1 MMWSVGCSLNSSCA
15 SGSEDLS
22 HALRMAALLVLL
34 STSWGSSQAETTVV
48 REPHYGEVLFHFYSG
63 QPFEAITRIEAGRV
77 AGHIEFHDEEAELL
91 LGGMLLDWG
100 QHREAA
106 RIFAGLLA
114 TTRSAEVRD
123 RAWLELARLSWQ
135 RGALAQA
142 QTALARI
149 GDTLSPGRAAERAMI
164 EAQLLMALGEYGQAS
179 ERLARWDG
187 PADWRAYAQF
197 NHGVA
202 LVRQGR
208 LDEGV
213 RTLDSLGA
221 RPGRSPELRALA
233 DRANVALGFT
243 LLEHGRPEAARDALE
258 RVRLHGPH
266 SSEALLGFG
275 WAESALGRHRE
286 SLTPWLALRERDL
299 IDPAVQESLL
309 AIPHAFASLAAYGQ
323 AAEAYLAAI
332 DTLDVELGRIER
344 AIVAIRGGALVPAL
358 LSLDDQDRLGWHWQ
372 LEALPDTLESRY
384 LAGVIAT
391 HEFQEG
397 LKNTRDLTF
406 VRGVLAEW
414 AESLGAFA
422 DMVATQQLAWQSR
435 APRAEALMA
444 RSDVAGMQARR
455 ELLSGLLARAVE
467 QRDTQALATRDE
479 QLQLEELAEVA
490 SRLVALDPTDPEVAE
505 LTVRERVLRGTVLW
519 QLNAEF
525 PARVW
530 QQTRELRDLEPVLD
544 QMAARETRIGALR
557 DGAESAF
564 EDQARRIAALGP
576 RVAAL
581 LLQVDAA
588 SVRQRTHLENL
599 AVDSLERQASRLRSH
614 QVQARFA
621 LARIYDRAAGGE
633 VAATRSEGLR

>member
-1 MMWSVGCSLNSSCA
+1 MSP
-15 SGSEDLS
+15 
-22 HALRMAALLVLL
+22 ALRITALLLL
-34 STSWGSSQAETTVV
+34 CSTAWSASRAETTVV
-48 REPHYGEVLFHFYSG
+48 REPHYGEVLFHFYVG

-106 RIFAGLLA
+106 RIFVGLLE

-164 EAQLLMALGEYGQAS
+164 EAQLLMAIGQYAQAS

-208 LDEGV
+208 LEEGL
-213 RTLDSLGA
+213 RTLETVGA

-243 LLEHGRPEAARDALE
+243 LLEHGRPDDARAALE

-286 SLTPWLALRERDL
+286 SLTPWLTLRERDL
-299 IDPAVQESLL
+299 LDPAVQESLL
-309 AIPHAFASLAAYGQ
+309 AIPHAFASLSAYGQ

-332 DTLDVELGRIER
+332 DTLDTELGRIER
-344 AIVAIRGGALVPAL
+344 AITAIRDGALVPAL
-358 LSLDDQDRLGWHWQ
+358 LARDDQEQLGWHWQ
-372 LEALPDTLESRY
+372 LDALPDSLESRY
-384 LAGVIAT
+384 LAEVIAT

-397 LKNTRDLTF
+397 LKNTRDLAF
-406 VRGVLAEW
+406 VRSVLLEW
-414 AESLGAFA
+414 GESLGAFA

-455 ELLSGLLARAVE
+455 DALASTLERAV
-467 QRDTQALATRDE
+467 QHRDTLALAGRDE
-479 QLQLEELAEVA
+479 QLQLEELDEVA
-490 SRLVALDPTDPEVAE
+490 GRLAPLDQTDPDVAE
-505 LTVRERVLRGTVLW
+505 LVVRERVMRGVLLW

-544 QMAARETRIGALR
+544 EMAAREARIETLR
-557 DGAESAF
+557 DGAEAAF
-564 EDQARRIAALGP
+564 EDQARRIVALGP

-581 LLQVDAA
+581 LEASDAA
-588 SVRQRTHLENL
+588 SVRQRAHLENL
-599 AVDSLERQASRLRSH
+599 AVASLERQASRLRSH

-621 LARIYDRAAGGE
+621 LARIYDRAAAGE
-633 VAATRSEGLR
+633 VAATRPEGSR